1 LPQSHLQSAAAC
13 RGPVFFWSVFFFDS
27 KALLIFLSTSTFVGG
42 FVRIKTSLALA
53 LAGAVSFSA
62 AFATTLTEMTLE
74 QMTAEAEVAIVG
86 KVTATR
92 TVQTDN
98 GIATVT
104 TFTVESNAWGADG
117 TTVDVVT
124 PGGSFK
130 SSRFQLGDGT
140 PNTPFLAKDQRSVL
154 LLSRDSVSGELTIVG
169 FNQGNLQIVKTA
181 QGNKVTLPGT
191 DQLMPLDSAMAE
203 IKRAKVAPTNSA
215 LAR

>member
-1 LPQSHLQSAAAC
+1 
-13 RGPVFFWSVFFFDS
+13 
-27 KALLIFLSTSTFVGG
+27 
-42 FVRIKTSLALA
+42 VRIKTSLALA
-53 LAGAVSFSA
+53 LASAVSFSA
-62 AFATTLTEMTLE
+62 AFATTLP
-74 QMTAEAEVAIVG
+74 QMSIEAMAADAEVAIVG
-86 KVTATR
+86 KVAATR
-92 TVQTDN
+92 TIQTDN

-104 TFTVESNAWGADG
+104 TFTVQLNGWGADG

-130 SSRFQLGDGT
+130 STRFQLGENAPGAPLMT
-140 PNTPFLAKDQRSVL
+140 LGQESML

-181 QGNKVTLPGT
+181 QGNKVSLPGT

-203 IKRAKVAPTNSA
+203 LKRAKVAPTNSA